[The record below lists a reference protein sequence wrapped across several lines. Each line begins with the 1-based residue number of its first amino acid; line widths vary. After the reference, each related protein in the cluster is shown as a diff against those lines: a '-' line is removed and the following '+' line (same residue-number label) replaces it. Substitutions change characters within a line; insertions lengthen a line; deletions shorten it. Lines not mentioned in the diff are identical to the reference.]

1 MQFLPHVTG
10 GSVLARKESPVV
22 VKQRQLLGVL
32 KQARESLDLTQQS
45 VADALDWSVSKVL
58 RIEQG
63 KTRVSVTDLKALL
76 LHYRITES
84 DQVNELVE
92 LARATKRPGW
102 MSAYKGLP
110 EQFAQFVEFESV
122 AICCRYV
129 QMSIIPGMLQAR
141 SYATAM
147 MERGGTDTAIVR
159 RGVDIRMHRQELL
172 GPDGPEMFFII
183 DESALHRVIGS
194 VEVMRE
200 QLSHLRNMALAG
212 DVSIQIV
219 PFSAGLHPAMKG
231 SFSILDLTEEEGDSA
246 LFLEE
251 LHQDTLFQNNPEEVR
266 QYLDRFAQLEKFAL
280 PASETPRF
288 VKERLKRMGGETP

>member
-1 MQFLPHVTG
+1 M
-10 GSVLARKESPVV
+10 ARKESPVV

-32 KQARESLDLTQQS
+32 KQAREGLDLTQQS

-76 LHYRITES
+76 LHYRITEP
-84 DQVNELVE
+84 DRINELVD
-92 LARATKRPGW
+92 LARATRRPDW
-102 MSAYKGLP
+102 MSAYKGLA

-122 AICCRYV
+122 AIRCRYV
-129 QMSIIPGMLQAR
+129 QMSIIPGLLQMR

-147 MERGGTDTAIVR
+147 MERGGTDPAVVR
-159 RGVDIRMHRQELL
+159 RGVEIRMHRQELL

-194 VEVMRE
+194 IDVMRE
-200 QLSHLRNMALAG
+200 QLSHLRDLALAG

-231 SFSILDLTEEEGDSA
+231 SFSIIDLTEEEGDSA

-251 LHQDTLFQNNPEEVR
+251 LQQDTLFQNNPEEVR
-266 QYLDRFAQLEKFAL
+266 QYLSRFAQLEKFAL
-280 PASETPRF
+280 PASETARF
-288 VKERLKRMGGETP
+288 IEERLKRMGGDAP